1 MFLLEDRALA
11 LEANNVALV
20 VAFLLTVEGVE
31 LNLSCLAYYR
41 ISWKLFQSNIKKI
54 NHRNE

>member
-11 LEANNVALV
+11 LEANVALV